1 MPGLSKIL
9 FLFVSESAAGWA
21 MLTPAKVKSI
31 EGAQI
36 QLVNKGKHLKM
47 YIAGIEGAVF
57 KTWSTDPPNNYDA
70 PNPGTTLVGF
80 ELKVPAH
87 TKKSFNVILAPGNE
101 KMEVKN
107 INLTALNEW

>member
-1 MPGLSKIL
+1 
-9 FLFVSESAAGWA
+9 

-31 EGAQI
+31 EGTQI
-36 QLVNKGKHLKM
+36 HLVNKGKHLKM